1 MPGIGSRKYKQ
12 YSNLIRVLFYVV
24 HALAGYSFFTS
35 ISERLVVIVISF
47 VVPGSKS
54 NPLALNFVELSSID
68 RNTSFE
74 SCSV

>member
-1 MPGIGSRKYKQ
+1 M
-12 YSNLIRVLFYVV
+12 LFMLWQVI
-24 HALAGYSFFTS
+24 LFFTS